1 MAARKRKIEEAMKED
16 LGVADVNQAEDLKKT
31 ERVILKHDTPL
42 RRFPTLQKEHIV
54 MTGRAG
60 TGYGIQHAIGGA
72 YGWFYKLDNGYY
84 IVKDGD
90 YTII

>member
-1 MAARKRKIEEAMKED
+1 MAPRK
-16 LGVADVNQAEDLKKT
+16 KKT
-31 ERVILKHDTPL
+31 EEPKKEELGVVDVKETDTVKLQRIVLKHDTEL
-42 RRFPTLQKEHIV
+42 RRFPTLQKEHVV
-54 MTGRAG
+54 MVGRAG
-60 TGYGIQHAIGGA
+60 TGYTIQHSIGGI